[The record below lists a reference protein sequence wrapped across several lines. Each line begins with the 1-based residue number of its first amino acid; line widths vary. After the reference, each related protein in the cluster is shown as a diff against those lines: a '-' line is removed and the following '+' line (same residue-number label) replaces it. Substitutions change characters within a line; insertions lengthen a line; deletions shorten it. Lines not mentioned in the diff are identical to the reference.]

1 MRAGVM
7 VACGYEYHSGLSAAT
22 DGYSIDDNP
31 KVPGFLLYTSFFLR
45 AGAGI
50 DGAFESLPGLASG
63 DSE

>member
-7 VACGYEYHSGLSAAT
+7 VACGYEYHSGLSAAA
-22 DGYSIDDNP
+22 DGYSTDDNP

-45 AGAGI
+45 ASAGI
-50 DGAFESLPGLASG
+50 DGAFKAWPGLASG